1 MTWNWLQPD
10 WPDFTWNRDRLAAAE
25 KEFVLG
31 SGVFLGAIKHLGDA
45 DRNQLTVEAMS
56 TEALTTGSLR
66 SSRSLQR
73 YWPGARATTTRWRT
87 RTRPMKSRH
96 GLRGL
101 RGQRLKRSEERMR

>member
-66 SSRSLQR
+66 YRAHCNDTG
-73 YWPGARATTTRWRT
+73 PARAL
-87 RTRPMKSRH
+87 
-96 GLRGL
+96 LRRAGG
-101 RGQRLKRSEERMR
+101 REQGQ